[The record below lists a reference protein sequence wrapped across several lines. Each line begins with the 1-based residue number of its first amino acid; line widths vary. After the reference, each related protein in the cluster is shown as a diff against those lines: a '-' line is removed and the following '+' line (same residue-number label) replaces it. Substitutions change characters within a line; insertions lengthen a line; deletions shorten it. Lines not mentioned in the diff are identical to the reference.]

1 MNLLFLT
8 PQLPHPPQQGTA
20 IRNWGLIKS
29 LSARHAIALLTFA
42 DESESITP
50 ELRAACV
57 HIETVPPPSR
67 RAADRLRDLLLSSR
81 PDLARRL
88 SSPAFA
94 ARLDTL
100 LQSKQF
106 DVIFCEGLELAPYL
120 FTAEFAERNGI
131 NSAPSALSAVKK
143 IYDAHN
149 AEAVLQRHCELP
161 RGGEALREH

>member
-8 PQLPHPPQQGTA
+8 PQLPHPPRQGTA

-29 LSARHAIALLTFA
+29 LAEGARHTITLLTFA

-50 ELRAACV
+50 ELRAVCAR
-57 HIETVPPPSR
+57 IETVPHPR
-67 RAADRLRDLLLSSR
+67 RRFTDRLRDLLFSPR

-100 LQSKQF
+100 LQSQPF
-106 DVIFCEGLELAPYL
+106 DAIFCEGLELAPFL
-120 FTAEFAERNGI
+120 FRI
-131 NSAPSALSAVKK
+131 PHSAFRIDFGS
-143 IYDAHN
+143 
-149 AEAVLQRHCELP
+149 RWFC
-161 RGGEALREH
+161 